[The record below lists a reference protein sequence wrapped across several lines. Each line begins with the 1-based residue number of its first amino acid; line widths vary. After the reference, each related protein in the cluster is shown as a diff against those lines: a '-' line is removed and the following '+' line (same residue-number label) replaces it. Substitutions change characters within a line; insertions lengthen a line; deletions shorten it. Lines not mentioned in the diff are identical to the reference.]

1 MKSLWSVV
9 SFLAVVHLLAL
20 LGFLGWMYGSDRLSL
35 ERVRTVRELFA
46 MTMAEEK
53 KQKEE
58 QERETTVNPERDSSM
73 FQMSSTRQIELLT
86 DVQRQELLA
95 TQRMKDESEMHARQF
110 SLLNQKIAS
119 EREEFEE
126 ERRRWEEATGADRER
141 KTNEQFTQTVIQY
154 ESLPAKQGKQVL
166 IELINSG
173 NREQAVAYLDAM
185 KPRATSKILKEFK
198 SPEEIILAAE
208 LLEEL
213 RIFGLGTVDSQESS
227 NADVLANADNPAP

>member
-46 MTMAEEK
+46 MTMTDEK
-53 KQKEE
+53 MQKEE

-73 FQMSSTRQIELLT
+73 FQMSSTRQIELMT

-119 EREEFEE
+119 EREEFEK

-227 NADVLANADNPAP
+227 NADVIANADNPAP

>member
-53 KQKEE
+53 MQKEE

>member
-20 LGFLGWMYGSDRLSL
+20 ILFLGWLYGTDRLSV
-35 ERVRTVRELFA
+35 ERVRNVRELFA
-46 MTMAEEK
+46 MTMTDEK
-53 KQKEE
+53 MQKEE
-58 QERETTVNPERDSSM
+58 QEQAPEENQENESSM

-86 DVQRQELLA
+86 DVQRQELMA
-95 TQRMKDESEMHARQF
+95 TQRMKDESEMHSRQF
-110 SLLNQKIAS
+110 SLLNQKIAL
-119 EREEFEE
+119 EREEFET

-141 KTNEQFTQTVIQY
+141 KTNEQFAQTVSQY
-154 ESLPAKQGKQVL
+154 ESLPAKQGKQIL

-173 NREQAVAYLDAM
+173 SREQAVAYLDAM
-185 KPRATSKILKEFK
+185 KPRAASKILKEFK

-227 NADVLANADNPAP
+227 NADVLANADNPVP

>member
-46 MTMAEEK
+46 MTMTDEK
-53 KQKEE
+53 MQKEE

-227 NADVLANADNPAP
+227 NADVLANADNPVP

>member
-20 LGFLGWMYGSDRLSL
+20 LGFLGWMYGTDRLSL

-46 MTMAEEK
+46 MTMTDEK
-53 KQKEE
+53 MQKEE
-58 QERETTVNPERDSSM
+58 QERETTEIQERGSSM

-110 SLLNQKIAS
+110 SLLTQKIAL
-119 EREEFEE
+119 EREEFKA

-141 KTNEQFTQTVIQY
+141 KTNEQFTQTVMQY

-185 KPRATSKILKEFK
+185 NPRATSKILKEFK

-213 RIFGLGTVDSQESS
+213 RIFGLGTVDSQEPS
-227 NADVLANADNPAP
+227 NADVLANADNPVP

>member
-20 LGFLGWMYGSDRLSL
+20 LLFLGWMYGTDRLSI
-35 ERVRTVRELFA
+35 ERMQEVRELFA
-46 MTMAEEK
+46 MTITDEKMQQEDEERVV
-53 KQKEE
+53 EE
-58 QERETTVNPERDSSM
+58 NQESESSM
-73 FQMSSTRQIELLT
+73 FQMSSTRQIEMLT
-86 DVQRQELLA
+86 DVQRQELMA
-95 TQRMKDESEMHARQF
+95 TQRMKDESDMHSRQF
-110 SLLNQKIAS
+110 SLLNQKIAL
-119 EREEFEE
+119 ERKEFEE
-126 ERRRWEEATGADRER
+126 ERSRWEEATEADRER
-141 KTNEQFTQTVIQY
+141 KTNEQFAQTVSQY

-173 NREQAVAYLDAM
+173 NREQAIAYLDAM
-185 KPRATSKILKEFK
+185 KPRASSKILKEFK

-227 NADVLANADNPAP
+227 NDDDLANADNPAP

>member
-46 MTMAEEK
+46 MTMTDEK
-53 KQKEE
+53 MQKEE

-73 FQMSSTRQIELLT
+73 FQMSSTRQIELMT

-119 EREEFEE
+119 EREEFEK

-141 KTNEQFTQTVIQY
+141 KTNEQFTHTVIQY

>member
-46 MTMAEEK
+46 MTMTDEK
-53 KQKEE
+53 MQKEE

-73 FQMSSTRQIELLT
+73 FQMSSTRQIELMT

>member
-46 MTMAEEK
+46 MTMTDEK
-53 KQKEE
+53 MQKEE
-58 QERETTVNPERDSSM
+58 QVRETTVNPERDSSM
-73 FQMSSTRQIELLT
+73 FQMSSTRQIELMT

-119 EREEFEE
+119 EREEFEK

>member
-46 MTMAEEK
+46 MTMTDEK
-53 KQKEE
+53 MQKEE

>member
-46 MTMAEEK
+46 MTMTDEK
-53 KQKEE
+53 MQKEE

-166 IELINSG
+166 IELINIG

>member
-46 MTMAEEK
+46 MTMTEEK

-73 FQMSSTRQIELLT
+73 FQMSSTRQIELMT

-119 EREEFEE
+119 EREEFEK

>member
-46 MTMAEEK
+46 MTITDEK
-53 KQKEE
+53 IQKED
-58 QERETTVNPERDSSM
+58 QERMTEETQERDSSM

-208 LLEEL
+208 LLEDL
-213 RIFGLGTVDSQESS
+213 RIFGLGTVDSQESR
-227 NADVLANADNPAP
+227 NADVLANADNPVP

>member
-46 MTMAEEK
+46 MTMTDEK
-53 KQKEE
+53 MQKEE

-73 FQMSSTRQIELLT
+73 FQMSSTRQIELMT

-119 EREEFEE
+119 EREEFEK

-213 RIFGLGTVDSQESS
+213 RIFGLGTGDSQESS
-227 NADVLANADNPAP
+227 NADVIANADNPVP

>member
-46 MTMAEEK
+46 MTMTDEK
-53 KQKEE
+53 MQKEE
-58 QERETTVNPERDSSM
+58 QERDSTVNPERDSSM

>member
-46 MTMAEEK
+46 MTMTEEK

>member
-20 LGFLGWMYGSDRLSL
+20 FLFLGWMYGTDRLSL

-46 MTMAEEK
+46 MTLTDEK
-53 KQKEE
+53 MRKEE
-58 QERETTVNPERDSSM
+58 QERETTEIQERGSGM
-73 FQMSSTRQIELLT
+73 FQMSSARQIELLT

-110 SLLNQKIAS
+110 SLLTQKIAL
-119 EREEFEE
+119 EREEFEA
-126 ERRRWEEATGADRER
+126 ERRQWEEATGADRER
-141 KTNEQFTQTVIQY
+141 KTNEQFTQTVMQY
-154 ESLPAKQGKQVL
+154 ESLPAKQGKQIL

-213 RIFGLGTVDSQESS
+213 RTFGLGTVDSQESS
-227 NADVLANADNPAP
+227 NADVLANADDPTP

>member
-46 MTMAEEK
+46 MTMTDEK
-53 KQKEE
+53 MQKEE

-119 EREEFEE
+119 EREEFEK

>member
-1 MKSLWSVV
+1 M
-9 SFLAVVHLLAL
+9 
-20 LGFLGWMYGSDRLSL
+20 
-35 ERVRTVRELFA
+35 
-46 MTMAEEK
+46 
-53 KQKEE
+53 
-58 QERETTVNPERDSSM
+58 
-73 FQMSSTRQIELLT
+73 
-86 DVQRQELLA
+86 
-95 TQRMKDESEMHARQF
+95 
-110 SLLNQKIAS
+110 LNQKIAS

-227 NADVLANADNPAP
+227 NADVLANADNPVP

>member
-46 MTMAEEK
+46 MTMTDEK
-53 KQKEE
+53 MQKEE

-73 FQMSSTRQIELLT
+73 FQMSSTRQIELMT

-119 EREEFEE
+119 EREEFEK

-227 NADVLANADNPAP
+227 NADVLANADNPVP

>member
-46 MTMAEEK
+46 MTMTDEK
-53 KQKEE
+53 MQKEE

-73 FQMSSTRQIELLT
+73 FQMSSTRQIELMT

-119 EREEFEE
+119 EREEFEK

>member
-73 FQMSSTRQIELLT
+73 FQMSSTRQIELMT

-119 EREEFEE
+119 EREEFEIT
-126 ERRRWEEATGADRER
+126 EAVG
-141 KTNEQFTQTVIQY
+141 
-154 ESLPAKQGKQVL
+154 G
-166 IELINSG
+166 G
-173 NREQAVAYLDAM
+173 NR
-185 KPRATSKILKEFK
+185 
-198 SPEEIILAAE
+198 
-208 LLEEL
+208 
-213 RIFGLGTVDSQESS
+213 G
-227 NADVLANADNPAP
+227 